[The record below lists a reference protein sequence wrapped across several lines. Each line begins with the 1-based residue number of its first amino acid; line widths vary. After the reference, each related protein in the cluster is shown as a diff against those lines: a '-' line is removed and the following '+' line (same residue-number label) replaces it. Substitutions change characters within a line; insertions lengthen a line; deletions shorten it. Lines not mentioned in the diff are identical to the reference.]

1 VLLVLVLRFARAS
14 REQERMRGEFE
25 AARTIQQVLVP
36 EETPSNPGFSVQ
48 AAYHPAGEV
57 GGNFCKVVPTPNGGL
72 LAVIGDVSGKGMR
85 AAMTVSLLVGT
96 FRTLAHY
103 TRDPAEILTA
113 LNQCMYGR
121 NKGGFATA
129 LVLRLERDGALIAA
143 NTGHIAPYANGREL
157 EIENG
162 LPLGIDASVLYSNS
176 TLHLAPGTA
185 LTLLSD
191 GVDEAQNPKGELFG
205 FKRTAVASAES
216 AEKLAQAAQAFGQCD
231 DITVLS
237 LALVAEG

>member
-48 AAYHPAGEV
+48 AAYLAAGEV

-103 TRDPAEILTA
+103 TR
-113 LNQCMYGR
+113 
-121 NKGGFATA
+121 
-129 LVLRLERDGALIAA
+129 
-143 NTGHIAPYANGREL
+143 
-157 EIENG
+157 
-162 LPLGIDASVLYSNS
+162 
-176 TLHLAPGTA
+176 PGTRQK
-185 LTLLSD
+185 SS
-191 GVDEAQNPKGELFG
+191 PH
-205 FKRTAVASAES
+205 
-216 AEKLAQAAQAFGQCD
+216 
-231 DITVLS
+231 
-237 LALVAEG
+237 